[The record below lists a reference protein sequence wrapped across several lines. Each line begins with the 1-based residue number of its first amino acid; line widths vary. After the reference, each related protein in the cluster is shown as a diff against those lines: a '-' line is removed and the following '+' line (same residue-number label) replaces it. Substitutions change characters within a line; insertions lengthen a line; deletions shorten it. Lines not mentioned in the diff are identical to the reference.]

1 MSGARPREDRCNV
14 KVSWRGIVVLH
25 LASAACSAPLATELN
40 AATLAPESRRICETV
55 TIVSEQDLK
64 DARACDEIAGDLV
77 IRSPSLERI
86 ELPRLSRISG
96 LLLSLGS
103 WPLRELSLP
112 ALTEVGGEPAHL
124 VEIGFGL
131 SNLKR
136 IALPKLHTVNGSF
149 GIAAMAELRELDISS
164 LEEVTM
170 HFGLINLPKLSRLH
184 HNEQLQADGRFALE
198 LLCRLPKD
206 ALPDTS
212 SQDPEQVSLRDLSCC
227 LDPQGC
233 NETLCRCESDLMD

>member
-1 MSGARPREDRCNV
+1 MLP
-14 KVSWRGIVVLH
+14 L
-25 LASAACSAPLATELN
+25 LSAACSAPLPTELDTQ
-40 AATLAPESRRICETV
+40 TLAAEKRRDCETV
-55 TIVSEQDLK
+55 TIASEQDLQN
-64 DARACDEIAGDLV
+64 ARACEEITGDLV
-77 IRSPSLERI
+77 LRSPSLERI
-86 ELPRLSRISG
+86 ELPRLTRISG

-112 ALTEVGGEPAHL
+112 ALTEVGSEADHL

-131 SNLKR
+131 PNLER
-136 IALPKLHTVNGSF
+136 IALPKLRTVNGSF
-149 GIAAMAELRELDISS
+149 GIAAMAELQELDISS
-164 LEEVTM
+164 LEEVTQ
-170 HFGLINLPKLSRLH
+170 HFGLINLPKLSRLR

-206 ALPDTS
+206 ALPDSS

-233 NETLCRCESDLMD
+233 TATLCRCESDLMD